1 MNKNRM
7 SLFKDVLKADESLFK
22 NVQVLEFDYHPKLI
36 KHRENQQFAIAGCIK
51 PLFVGR
57 KGDNALVFGTSGIG
71 KTLACQ
77 SVLQELEEETDAIIP
92 LYVNCWQ
99 HNTTYK
105 VALNICEQLN
115 YPFTP
120 NKKGVELFKE
130 IANLLNHKGIV
141 LVFDEIDKTEDID
154 FLYTIIETIFK
165 HSIILITNNKEKLF
179 SMDKRIRSRLM
190 LELVQ
195 FKKYS
200 IEETKDI
207 LKERIDYAFHPNV
220 WEGDALKATVKH
232 THQLGDIRSGLI
244 ILQKAGKL
252 AENSGSRKITLD
264 HVKKVLDKVDK
275 YTVKGSSDLDGET
288 RDILQIVKDF
298 QRKTILECFRIYK
311 ERNGRLCY
319 RSFYRKVKYL
329 ELNKYVAIRKVFRG
343 RNGNTSTVEYLG

>member
-1 MNKNRM
+1 MTNHRM
-7 SLFKDVLKADESLFK
+7 SLFKDVLKADETLFK

-36 KHRENQQFAIAGCIK
+36 KHREGQQFAIAGCIK

-57 KGDNALVFGTSGIG
+57 KGENVLVFGSSGIC

-77 SVLQELEEETDAIIP
+77 SVLQELEEETYTIVP

-120 NKKGVELFKE
+120 NKKGIELFKE
-130 IANLLNHKGIV
+130 IANLLNHKGLV

-154 FLYTIIETIFK
+154 FLYTIIENIFK
-165 HSIILITNNKEKLF
+165 HSIILITNNNEKLF
-179 SMDKRIRSRLM
+179 EMDKRVRSRLI
-190 LELVQ
+190 LELIE
-195 FKKYS
+195 FRKYS
-200 IEETKDI
+200 LEETRDI
-207 LKERIDYAFHPNV
+207 LKERIKYAFHPNV
-220 WEGDALKATVKH
+220 WEIDAINSAVKH
-232 THQLGDIRSGLI
+232 THKLGDIRSGLI

-252 AENSGSRKITLD
+252 AENQGSRKIKLD
-264 HVKKVLDKVDK
+264 HVESVLDKVDK
-275 YTVKGSSDLDGET
+275 YTVRGSSDLDGET
-288 RDILQIVKDF
+288 RDILQLIKENCG
-298 QRKTILECFRIYK
+298 KTIVDCFKIYK
-311 ERNGRLCY
+311 ETGRLCY

-329 ELNKYVAIRKVFRG
+329 ELNKYVAIHKMFRG